1 MIWTT
6 KPSSVETG
14 VPKIA
19 ASPGAAPTT
28 RSKELVEAVAPLASV
43 TVAMIAKVPDWVGV
57 PESTPAELKVIPLGT
72 TLAVENVLGVD
83 PPDAERVTG
92 VKVEFTVADR
102 QLEGVVIDSAEA
114 IVNVAA
120 EEVAMAVV
128 PFRLFVT
135 TTV

>member
-1 MIWTT
+1 
-6 KPSSVETG
+6 
-14 VPKIA
+14 
-19 ASPGAAPTT
+19 
-28 RSKELVEAVAPLASV
+28 
-43 TVAMIAKVPDWVGV
+43 MIAKVPDWVGV

-102 QLEGVVIDSAEA
+102 PLEGVVIDSAEA